1 MSEGIWT
8 IIGVIVGG
16 TLTGIFNTI
25 QQNKLFSHN
34 KEMYLLNNQ
43 SKEAVKELLLD
54 MLNHRTY
61 TDRSFEALKKPIGGY
76 NDEEIRQFLHELNAK
91 KVKRD
96 DDSEWWYLLARKEE
110 RSKKRKEVHNK
121 TLERN
126 SLP

>member
-1 MSEGIWT
+1 MSEGIWAL
-8 IIGVIVGG
+8 IGVVIGG
-16 TLTGIFNTI
+16 ALTGIFNQI
-25 QQNKLFSHN
+25 QQNKLFQHN

-54 MLNHRTY
+54 MLNHRTH

-76 NDEEIRQFLHELNAK
+76 TDEEIRQFLHELNAK

-96 DDSEWWYLLARKEE
+96 DDSEWWFLLSRKEE
-110 RSKKRKEVHNK
+110 RSLKRKEKHNK

-126 SLP
+126 N